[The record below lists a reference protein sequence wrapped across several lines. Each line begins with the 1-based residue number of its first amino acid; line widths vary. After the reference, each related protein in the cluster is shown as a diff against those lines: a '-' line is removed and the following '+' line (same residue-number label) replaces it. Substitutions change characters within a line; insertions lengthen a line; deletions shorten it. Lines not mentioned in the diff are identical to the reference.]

1 MVAFSRLLSAYG
13 QLDERHHIGAPPSA
27 GETGCM
33 IRESE
38 RHGRNIREGE
48 RQKKAREREVKGQ
61 VNAGGKPCSTL

>member
-1 MVAFSRLLSAYG
+1 
-13 QLDERHHIGAPPSA
+13 
-27 GETGCM
+27 M

-48 RQKKAREREVKGQ
+48 RQKKAGEREVKGQ